1 MLLEIDNIFFK
12 LNFKMYSPSP
22 LVSKC
27 KTVAVN
33 HKSGG

>member
-1 MLLEIDNIFFK
+1 MLLEIENIFFK

-27 KTVAVN
+27 RTVAVN
-33 HKSGG
+33 RKGGG